1 MCVGMATYH
10 YYRRAAGTFG
20 SGPGSIR
27 FNGRD
32 YLYRGYAY
40 ENFIDAYNYAQLMLL
55 HPSSAQPS
63 PQAILAKRVP
73 SPSADDLLLMQ
84 QFGIAFVAG
93 HYFYGTYR
101 YDCLGDACAFAR
113 RAPGHDICQ
122 HNVKIAHAAH
132 HLNLLQARRMVDGRG
147 KSLKIRPT
155 GRIGHYD
162 IFPENAPTS
171 LLFRRSLLRK

>member
-1 MCVGMATYH
+1 MATYH
-10 YYRRAAGTFG
+10 YYRRAAGTCG

-55 HPSSAQPS
+55 HPSNAPPS
-63 PQAILAKRVP
+63 TQTVPTKPVP

-84 QFGIAFVAG
+84 QFGIVFIAG
-93 HYFYGTYR
+93 RYFYGAYR
-101 YDCLGDACAFAR
+101 YDCLDDACAFAR
-113 RAPGHDICQ
+113 LAPGHDICQ
-122 HNVKIAHAAH
+122 HNLQIAHAAH
-132 HLNLLQARRMVDGRG
+132 HLNLLQARHMVDGKG
-147 KSLKIRPT
+147 KALRMRPT

-162 IFPENAPTS
+162 IFPENAPTP
-171 LLFRRSLLRK
+171 LPFKRRPLRK

>member
-1 MCVGMATYH
+1 MATYH

-27 FNGRD
+27 FNGRN

-40 ENFIDAYNYAQLMLL
+40 ENFIDAYNYAQLMLI
-55 HPSSAQPS
+55 HPSSAPPS
-63 PQAILAKRVP
+63 TQAVPEKRVS

-84 QFGIAFVAG
+84 QFGIVFIAG

-113 RAPGHDICQ
+113 IAPGHDICQ
-122 HNVKIAHAAH
+122 HNLKIAHSTH
-132 HLNLLQARRMVDGRG
+132 HLNLLHARHMVDGTG
-147 KSLKIRPT
+147 KTLKIRPT

-162 IFPENAPTS
+162 IFPENAPTP
-171 LLFRRSLLRK
+171 LLFKRNLRRK